1 LVLTIVIMLR
11 VGYVRRAG
19 RALILFQALG
29 SIVLVLVGMVNSFPT
44 FVLLV
49 FCWGLCGGVAM
60 PMSRTLMQELAPQA
74 QRSRVM
80 SFYAFSFMGAGPLGT
95 LFCGY
100 LSELFGPQV
109 AIQIAGVLM
118 FSVTAVIALTSQ
130 LWRTDAASAAN

>member
-1 LVLTIVIMLR
+1 
-11 VGYVRRAG
+11 
-19 RALILFQALG
+19 
-29 SIVLVLVGMVNSFPT
+29 
-44 FVLLV
+44 
-49 FCWGLCGGVAM
+49 
-60 PMSRTLMQELAPQA
+60 MQELAPQA

-130 LWRTDAASAAN
+130 LWRTDATSAAN